1 MNNREIPVDDQQNE
15 QEAAPAEE
23 QQVQSS
29 QAERSEPDAQQLRDQ
44 LLRTMADMENM
55 RRRHRQEQ
63 QTTIQFANEGLL
75 KEILPIFDDFNR
87 SVEAGGK
94 SRDFDSFYSG
104 VQMITGKL
112 QKALEKLNVR
122 KIETVGAP
130 FDFNLHEAIM
140 RQPSDK
146 PEDTILMEVE
156 PGYIYGDRVIRHAKV
171 IVSAGS

>member
-15 QEAAPAEE
+15 QGTSTAAE
-23 QQVQSS
+23 QSPS
-29 QAERSEPDAQQLRDQ
+29 GERSEPDAQQLRDQ

-63 QTTIQFANEGLL
+63 QQMVQYANEGLL

-87 SVEAGGK
+87 SVEAGEK
-94 SRDFDSFYSG
+94 SKDFDSFYSG
-104 VQMITGKL
+104 VQMVTGKL
-112 QKALEKLNVR
+112 QKALEKLNVK
-122 KIETVGAP
+122 KIPTVGAS
-130 FDFNLHEAIM
+130 FDVNLHDAIM
-140 RQPSDK
+140 RQPSDQ

-156 PGYIYGDRVIRHAKV
+156 PGYTYGDRVLRHAKV